1 MDDLH
6 NDLRRLIEWTEK
18 PVPPFF
24 RELSSEQ
31 LHELHGY
38 TQNVVDYETDGLEE
52 LYYTISKLMK
62 YIPNFVLLPLI
73 INYIKPPIAA
83 GVCAELSLKE
93 ASSLASG
100 LPVEYLGEVAL
111 HLESEWAAEI
121 FSKLK
126 PALAEECIEYEV
138 THHPMKTLDIGQ
150 YVDTTLLKK
159 ASPYLHLLEAVDE
172 TLLEEYAELIDT
184 IRSFES

>member
-1 MDDLH
+1 MDEKHH
-6 NDLRRLIEWTEK
+6 NLKHLIEWTEE
-18 PVPPFF
+18 PIPPFF
-24 RELSSEQ
+24 RDLSAEQ
-31 LHELHGY
+31 LYELHGY

-52 LYYTISKLMK
+52 LYYTISTIMK

-73 INYIKPPIAA
+73 TNYIKPPIAA

-93 ASSLASG
+93 ASNLASG

-111 HLESEWAAEI
+111 HMDSEWAAEI

-126 PALAEECIEYEV
+126 SSLAEKCIEYEV
-138 THHPMKTLDIGQ
+138 SHHPMKSLDIGQ
-150 YVDTTLLKK
+150 YVDTKLLKK
-159 ASPYLHLLEAVDE
+159 ASKYLHLLETVDE
-172 TLLEEYAELIDT
+172 TLLEDYAELIDE